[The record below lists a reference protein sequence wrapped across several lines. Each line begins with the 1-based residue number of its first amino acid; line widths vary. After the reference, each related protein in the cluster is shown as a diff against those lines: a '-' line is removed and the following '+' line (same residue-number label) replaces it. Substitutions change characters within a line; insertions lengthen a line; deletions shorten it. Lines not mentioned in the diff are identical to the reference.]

1 MLLCR
6 ITQTLLEQKA
16 VILQKWVRAW
26 LERRRY
32 RRAVKAAIPLR
43 RPVRCWRAKKGFKKR
58 KSKARSVEHLQK
70 LNVGMEKKIMQ
81 LQHKIIQQVAYYRYW
96 SHPVG
101 LVLVAGRSGTY
112 CNCCGRHI
120 GSLGVLI
127 SHEQHVC
134 PPSPCSIRK

>member
-81 LQHKIIQQVAYYRYW
+81 LQHKIIQQVAYYCYCW
-96 SHPVG
+96 SGFGSRSLWNLLQLLWKTHWVVG
-101 LVLVAGRSGTY
+101 SA
-112 CNCCGRHI
+112 HI
-120 GSLGVLI
+120 T
-127 SHEQHVC
+127 
-134 PPSPCSIRK
+134 